1 MLTEH
6 SVETVNDNQQV
17 TDLVAENERLRKANL
32 KWREAQAELYQKY
45 EYERTKR
52 LALESDDSRSKVE
65 ALKSLVQ
72 VNNVTIK
79 DMEKRDDLQVKII
92 TKLENRINTLEK
104 DCEMFLNHA
113 RQFQAQLAEM
123 KECQICNEPFDHD
136 SHHPSKANCSH
147 ILYCKGCLL
156 QVAENTGKCPA
167 CRFPFKKKDIE
178 RVNLSFI

>member
-1 MLTEH
+1 MLTEN
-6 SVETVNDNQQV
+6 SVETVNDKQQV

-52 LALESDDSRSKVE
+52 LALESDDSRKDVDE
-65 ALKSLVQ
+65 WKRLVG
-72 VNNVTIK
+72 VNNGIIK
-79 DMEKRDDLQVKII
+79 DMKIQNDIQVEII
-92 TKLENRINTLEK
+92 TKLQNSNNTLKK

-136 SHHPSKANCSH
+136 SHHPVKANCGH

-156 QVAENTGKCPA
+156 QVAESTGKCPA